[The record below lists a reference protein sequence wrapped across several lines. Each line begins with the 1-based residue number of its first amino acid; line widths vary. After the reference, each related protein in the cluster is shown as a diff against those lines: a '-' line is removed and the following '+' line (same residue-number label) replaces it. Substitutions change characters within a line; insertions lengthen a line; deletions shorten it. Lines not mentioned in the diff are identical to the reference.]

1 MPKMSFENHIMTQFD
16 EELEEIRT
24 QLMEMGGKVEQQ
36 LKNSIQ
42 AVIKADSSLAEEVIR
57 EEQLVDEMEVDI
69 DEACIL
75 IIARRQPAASDLR
88 FVMMVTKAI
97 NDLERIGDEARK
109 IANHAVILSEQDGL
123 SQGYKEVRH
132 LGDSVSSMLANA
144 LDAFARFDVD
154 AAMKTLEEDAQVD
167 LDYKSALRELVTY
180 MMEDPRSISRAIN
193 ILWVVRSLERI
204 GDHSKNLCEQIV
216 YVVKGKDIRHQQ
228 LMVYFLIETEA

>member
-42 AVIKADSSLAEEVIR
+42 AVIKADSSLAEMVIK
-57 EEQLVDEMEVDI
+57 EERLVDEMEVDI

-132 LGDSVSSMLANA
+132 LGDSVSGMLANA
-144 LDAFARFDVD
+144 LDAFARFDVE
-154 AAMKTLEEDAQVD
+154 AAMSTLEEDAQVD

-204 GDHSKNLCEQIV
+204 GDHAKNLCEQIV
-216 YVVKGKDIRHQQ
+216 YVVKGKDIRHQ
-228 LMVYFLIETEA
+228 

>member
-36 LKNSIQ
+36 LKDSIQ
-42 AVIKADSSLAEEVIR
+42 AVIKADSNLAEEVIR
-57 EEQLVDEMEVDI
+57 EERLVDEMEVDI

-132 LGDSVSSMLANA
+132 LGDSVSGMLANA
-144 LDAFARFDVD
+144 LDAFARFDVE

-204 GDHSKNLCEQIV
+204 GDHAKNLCEQIV
-216 YVVKGKDIRHQQ
+216 YVVKGKDIRHQ
-228 LMVYFLIETEA
+228 

>member
-1 MPKMSFENHIMTQFD
+1 MPKLSFENHITKQFD
-16 EELEEIRT
+16 EDLEEIRT
-24 QLMEMGGKVEQQ
+24 RLMEMGGKVEQQ
-36 LKNSIQ
+36 LKNAIQ

-57 EEQLVDEMEVDI
+57 EERLVDEMEVDI

-88 FVMMVTKAI
+88 FVMMVTKAV
-97 NDLERIGDEARK
+97 NDLERIGDEAKK
-109 IANHAVILSEQDGL
+109 IANHAIILSEQDSL

-132 LGDSVSSMLANA
+132 LGSSVSAMLANA

-154 AAMKTLEEDAQVD
+154 AAMSTLEEDAQID

-204 GDHSKNLCEQIV
+204 GDHAKNLCEQIV
-216 YVVKGKDIRHQQ
+216 YVVKGKDIRHQ
-228 LMVYFLIETEA
+228 

>member
-57 EEQLVDEMEVDI
+57 EERMVDEMEVDI

-132 LGDSVSSMLANA
+132 LGDSVSGMLANA
-144 LDAFARFDVD
+144 LDAFVRFDVE

-204 GDHSKNLCEQIV
+204 GDHAKNLCEQIV
-216 YVVKGKDIRHQQ
+216 YVVKGKDIRHQ
-228 LMVYFLIETEA
+228 

>member
-36 LKNSIQ
+36 LKNAIK

-57 EEQLVDEMEVDI
+57 DERLVDEMEVDI

-88 FVMMVTKAI
+88 FVMMVTKAV
-97 NDLERIGDEARK
+97 NDLERIGDEAKK
-109 IANHAVILSEQDGL
+109 IANHAIILSEQDSL

-132 LGDSVSSMLANA
+132 LGSSVSAMLANA
-144 LDAFARFDVD
+144 LDAFARFDVK
-154 AAMKTLEEDAQVD
+154 AAMSTLEEDAQID
-167 LDYKSALRELVTY
+167 LDYKTALRELVTY

-204 GDHSKNLCEQIV
+204 GDHAKNLCEQIV
-216 YVVKGKDIRHQQ
+216 YVVKGKDIRHQ
-228 LMVYFLIETEA
+228 

>member
-36 LKNSIQ
+36 LKNAIQ
-42 AVIKADSSLAEEVIR
+42 AVIKADSSLAEEVIK
-57 EEQLVDEMEVDI
+57 EERLVDEMEVDI

-109 IANHAVILSEQDGL
+109 IANHAVILSEQEGL

-132 LGDSVSSMLANA
+132 LGDSVSGMLANA

-204 GDHSKNLCEQIV
+204 GDHAKNLCEQIV
-216 YVVKGKDIRHQQ
+216 YVVKGKDIRHQ
-228 LMVYFLIETEA
+228 

>member
-1 MPKMSFENHIMTQFD
+1 MAKMSFENHIMKQFD

-36 LKNSIQ
+36 LKNAIK

-57 EEQLVDEMEVDI
+57 DERLVDEMEVDI

-88 FVMMVTKAI
+88 FVMMVTKAV
-97 NDLERIGDEARK
+97 NDLERIGDEAKK
-109 IANHAVILSEQDGL
+109 IANHAIILSEQDSL

-132 LGDSVSSMLANA
+132 LGSSVSAMLANA
-144 LDAFARFDVD
+144 LDAFARFDVK
-154 AAMKTLEEDAQVD
+154 AAMSTLEEDAQID

-216 YVVKGKDIRHQQ
+216 YVVKGKDIRHQ
-228 LMVYFLIETEA
+228 

>member
-36 LKNSIQ
+36 LKDSIQ
-42 AVIKADSSLAEEVIR
+42 AVIKADSNLAEEVIL
-57 EEQLVDEMEVDI
+57 EERLVDEMEVDI

-132 LGDSVSSMLANA
+132 LGDSVSGMLANA

-154 AAMKTLEEDAQVD
+154 AAMETLEEDAQVD

-204 GDHSKNLCEQIV
+204 GDHAKNLCEQIV
-216 YVVKGKDIRHQQ
+216 YVVNGKDIRHQ
-228 LMVYFLIETEA
+228 